1 MVVFLQAAASGVSL
15 VPQWQGV
22 NIQLETSIQEV
33 MRTFLISLPNS
44 GHNGAE
50 SGRRVNSIY
59 LYTCRALLFSWTITF
74 PTFPGETTG
83 ITNHN
88 LRLALGNESLDGIS
102 FGRFKES

>member
-1 MVVFLQAAASGVSL
+1 MASGVAS
-15 VPQWQGV
+15 VPQRQGV
-22 NIQLETSIQEV
+22 YIQLGTPVQEV
-33 MRTFLISLPNS
+33 KQSFLISFPNS

-50 SGRRVNSIY
+50 PGRRVNGVY
-59 LYTCRALLFSWTITF
+59 LHTGRALLFSWTIIF
-74 PTFPGETTG
+74 PAFPGGTTG